1 MRTQDIIRMLRNK
14 KGLTQE
20 KIAELLDMPRS
31 TYAKWELEVT
41 PDYSDLKKLAK
52 FHGVS
57 VDYLL
62 NGEPLKVSE
71 DGVPYIVMSPE
82 EMELFAEIK
91 QLSEED
97 KTMIYSLVNH
107 LRRKKGVNEEAA
119 GNDNIRPFRHQN

>member
-1 MRTQDIIRMLRNK
+1 MRTQDIIRMLRNQ

-20 KIAELLDMPRS
+20 KISRHLGVPRS

-62 NGEPLKVSE
+62 NGEPMKVNE
-71 DGVPYIVMSPE
+71 KGVPYIVMSPE
-82 EMELFAEIK
+82 EIELFAEIK
-91 QLSEED
+91 KLSEED
-97 KTMIYSLVNH
+97 KVMVYSLINH
-107 LRRKKGVNEEAA
+107 LRKKRGAGEEAA
-119 GNDNIRPFRHQN
+119 GSDNVRPFRHRN

>member
-82 EMELFAEIK
+82 EMELFAQIK

-97 KTMIYSLVNH
+97 KAMVNSLVEH

>member
-119 GNDNIRPFRHQN
+119 GSDNIRPFRHQN

>member
-1 MRTQDIIRMLRNK
+1 LRTQDIIRMLRNK

-119 GNDNIRPFRHQN
+119 GSDNIRPFRHQN